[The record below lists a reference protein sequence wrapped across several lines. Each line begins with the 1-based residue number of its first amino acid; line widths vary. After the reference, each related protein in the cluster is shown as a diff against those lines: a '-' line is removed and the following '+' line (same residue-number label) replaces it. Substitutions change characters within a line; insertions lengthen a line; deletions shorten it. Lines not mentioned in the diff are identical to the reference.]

1 MDDLGKPRA
10 TRYHHRK
17 ALLVRELGRRKECRD
32 RLISVASKS
41 GFDRVRHGSC
51 VNSHIERS
59 LSKFIRQS
67 SIQTERGHKWDEG
80 RLAMVAPQSNDTQRE
95 GQAQSATR
103 SISIAKQFLIRH
115 VGTQ

>member
-32 RLISVASKS
+32 RLISVASDR
-41 GFDRVRHGSC
+41 FDRVRHGSC

-59 LSKFIRQS
+59 LSKFIGSRHSRQS
-67 SIQTERGHKWDEG
+67 GAIKWDEG